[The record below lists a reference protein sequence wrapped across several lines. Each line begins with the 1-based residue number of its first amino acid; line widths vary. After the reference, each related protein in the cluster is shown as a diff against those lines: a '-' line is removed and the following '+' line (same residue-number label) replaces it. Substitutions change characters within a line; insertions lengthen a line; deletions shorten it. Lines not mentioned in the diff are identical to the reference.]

1 MPLDVRALITPFN
14 EQSSAP
20 SAGALSLPRVP
31 QACSSQPGSV
41 VSDRRRGH
49 HQAHS
54 LQHARQKAWHAC
66 LYGPPGHLQS
76 PTMSGQFSC
85 GSAASVSA
93 SASQLPSAT
102 NARMATSQNC
112 ARCRKAAENSAHA
125 SVPCS
130 LSCLMLGLEAGLGC
144 TCNVAH
150 TAASTTRHMC
160 ACALW
165 P

>member
-1 MPLDVRALITPFN
+1 MPLHVRALITPFN
-14 EQSSAP
+14 KQSSAP
-20 SAGALSLPRVP
+20 SVGALSLLRVP
-31 QACSSQPGSV
+31 QACSSQPGSA

-54 LQHARQKAWHAC
+54 VQHARQKARHAC
-66 LYGPPGHLQS
+66 LHGPPGHLQS

-85 GSAASVSA
+85 GSAASV
-93 SASQLPSAT
+93 SQLPSAT

-160 ACALW
+160 ACTLW